1 MDHINVR
8 HQRLN
13 KQNEAT
19 FLFTT
24 APCEMEKHERIGER
38 ISFLFFFF
46 SNPGLYRM
54 R

>member
-1 MDHINVR
+1 MDRVNVR
-8 HQRLN
+8 HRRLN

-24 APCEMEKHERIGER
+24 APCENGGMKGLVKG
-38 ISFLFFFF
+38 FLSCFFF
-46 SNPGLYRM
+46 SNHGLYRM